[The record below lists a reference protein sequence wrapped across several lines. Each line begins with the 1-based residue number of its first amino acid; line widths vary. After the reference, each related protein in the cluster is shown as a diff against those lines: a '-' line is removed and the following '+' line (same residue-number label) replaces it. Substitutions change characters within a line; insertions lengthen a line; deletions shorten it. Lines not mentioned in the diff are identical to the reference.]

1 MSGVMRLCLGGAKD
15 RSTGTTL
22 AWSIPPIPARPATL
36 PGSNRE
42 KARCGGRDRVLPFRR
57 QRPRLVI
64 LAPTVPMLN

>member
-36 PGSNRE
+36 PGS
-42 KARCGGRDRVLPFRR
+42 
-57 QRPRLVI
+57 
-64 LAPTVPMLN
+64 

>member
-15 RSTGTTL
+15 RSTGTRWL
-22 AWSIPPIPARPATL
+22 GLYRRYQPDRL
-36 PGSNRE
+36 HYQGE
-42 KARCGGRDRVLPFRR
+42 KARCGGRDRALPFRR